1 MTMNNEIK
9 NFASGA
15 RRGERFIHI
24 VDIIIYI
31 IYYIINIY
39 IYIIYILFYSS
50 TARPVRKAF
59 FLFSLFIVIRERKSV
74 YGLMVGLKGIKDLSC
89 PERKMK

>member
-39 IYIIYILFYSS
+39 ISYIYYFTPLLP
-50 TARPVRKAF
+50 ARYGRH
-59 FLFSLFIVIRERKSV
+59 FSYFHCSLSFGRERV
-74 YGLMVGLKGIKDLSC
+74 YTA
-89 PERKMK
+89 

>member
-15 RRGERFIHI
+15 RRGEREIYPYSRY
-24 VDIIIYI
+24 IIIYI
-31 IYYIINIY
+31 IYYINIL
-39 IYIIYILFYSS
+39 YILYYFYSS

>member
-39 IYIIYILFYSS
+39 IIYYFTPLLP
-50 TARPVRKAF
+50 APVRKAF